1 MIKNIK
7 TEITKMA
14 ITRRRSFV
22 VKPIVTER
30 IPTRSISSLNLG
42 NLQSELDNLSFK
54 SDESS
59 QSTKSFRKL
68 SEKFAKFSQKLKS
81 LKKFQKKALKLG
93 SIEEP
98 AAKKA
103 RVNWVAPKEKFHRK
117 KNLTKQMS
125 KPILRRK
132 ESLIEMNRGS
142 IIVVWEEDLN

>member
-1 MIKNIK
+1 
-7 TEITKMA
+7 MA

-68 SEKFAKFSQKLKS
+68 SEKLAKFSQKLKS
-81 LKKFQKKALKLG
+81 LKKSQKKALKLG

>member
-1 MIKNIK
+1 
-7 TEITKMA
+7 MA

-22 VKPIVTER
+22 VKPVVTER

-59 QSTKSFRKL
+59 QSTKRKLGKL

-81 LKKFQKKALKLG
+81 LKKFQKKSSKSLA

-98 AAKKA
+98 VAKKP
-103 RVNWVAPKEKFHRK
+103 RVNWVAPKEKCYRK
-117 KNLTKQMS
+117 QLKKQVS

>member
-1 MIKNIK
+1 
-7 TEITKMA
+7 MA

-42 NLQSELDNLSFK
+42 NIQSELDNLSFK
-54 SDESS
+54 SDESAS
-59 QSTKSFRKL
+59 KRKIAKI

-81 LKKFQKKALKLG
+81 LKKFRSPK
-93 SIEEP
+93 SIAEAP
-98 AAKKA
+98 APKKA
-103 RVNWVAPKEKFHRK
+103 RVNWDAPKEKFYRK
-117 KNLTKQMS
+117 KNLTKQVS

>member
-1 MIKNIK
+1 
-7 TEITKMA
+7 MA

-42 NLQSELDNLSFK
+42 NIQSDLDNLSFK

-59 QSTKSFRKL
+59 SKRKIAKI

-81 LKKFQKKALKLG
+81 FKKFQKNAPK
-93 SIEEP
+93 SITEEP
-98 AAKKA
+98 VAKKA
-103 RVNWVAPKEKFHRK
+103 RVNWVAPKEKFYRK
-117 KNLTKQMS
+117 KNLTKQIS